1 MQQLTARLPLTNR
14 KQHQS
19 FGYGR
24 ISGFVA
30 ALGGV
35 LLSFAA
41 SAENPMQSQ
50 NPVPSATVSKATVQ
64 NADSKQPVGTITLA
78 LGRAIIEK
86 TDGERLKAST
96 GDQLYPGDTLTTY
109 SSGYLHLRFVD
120 NALLSMRPESTL
132 SIDTYN
138 YDPNSPE
145 LSAVRFNL
153 KEGMA
158 RSVSGSAAKHDYQKF
173 RLNTPIAAIG
183 VRGTDFT
190 VLANQDTVRTFVSE
204 GAIVVSPFSSECQT
218 LSLGPCAKGGV
229 ELKGNSNLLVELN
242 SVSVRPQL
250 LQLGLET
257 PATSNLLMNDA
268 VIAQLSPMPLQ
279 NNSASSTTRVAAS
292 ASEDEDES
300 LTESDLSET
309 QSVADASANNSSDAE
324 ESQYLAEADQDDV
337 TGVSSGQTQGDTLL
351 VASHDASTDTI
362 NTLTPNDESVSNQ
375 FNDDEIG
382 TDIIP
387 KAPDG
392 ITVPDGVLWSYQP
405 PVAPQRFNAPDF
417 IYTDTQ
423 VVAGIE
429 SGTIDKHIVFSNER
443 FALYRPD
450 ELYDTINPIRPN
462 PGSVGFQLQQGAAFY
477 YAKGQQFDLNF
488 DSGKL
493 LIDFEKGKFS
503 TALQMSHEETGQVS
517 FSTSGDI
524 SANGLFSSQQP
535 DHSLSGAVSLD
546 TEEAGYYFEQ
556 SVPHLD
562 STIDG
567 ITTWQ
572 SSD

>member
-14 KQHQS
+14 KQHKP
-19 FGYGR
+19 FGYSLL
-24 ISGFVA
+24 SGLVL
-30 ALGGV
+30 ALGGAI
-35 LLSFAA
+35 LSFSAY
-41 SAENPMQSQ
+41 AENPAHTQ
-50 NPVPSATVSKATVQ
+50 NLMPSASVSK
-64 NADSKQPVGTITLA
+64 NAHSEQPVGTITLA

-86 TDGERLKAST
+86 PDGERLKAST
-96 GDQLYPGDTLTTY
+96 GDNLYPGDSLTTY

-158 RSVSGSAAKHDYQKF
+158 RSVSGSAAKHDHQKF

-218 LSLGPCAKGGV
+218 LSLGPCAKDGV

-268 VIAQLSPMPLQ
+268 VIAQLSPLPLQ
-279 NNSASSTTRVAAS
+279 NSSVSSATRLAAS
-292 ASEDEDES
+292 ESENEDNT
-300 LTESDLSET
+300 LVDTDLSEALPE
-309 QSVADASANNSSDAE
+309 SDSSSTE
-324 ESQYLAEADQDDV
+324 EPQYLADSEQDDID
-337 TGVSSGQTQGDTLL
+337 GVSNGQSQEDTLL
-351 VASHDASTDTI
+351 VASQNTSVGSI
-362 NTLTPNDESVSNQ
+362 NTLPPNNESVSNQ

-392 ITVPDGVLWSYQP
+392 ITVPDGVLWSYQS

-429 SGTIDKHIVFSNER
+429 SGTIDKHMVFSNER